1 VKRATAAQRKKIR
14 LKQSSLRLIQQ
25 IQSPDPTKKLIKQR
39 MSEQRSSRYEQASE
53 QFVLLWGEMASA
65 WGINKTMAQIHALLY
80 AENEPLDT
88 DTIMEQL
95 RISRGNANM
104 NLRNLVQW
112 QLVNK
117 VHFKGKRKDFY
128 TAEKDVWTIVAVL
141 IDERQQREIAPIQ
154 QNLVDCLELFKNGE
168 ELSDEEEEFKERIEN
183 FIEFLEMFD
192 RFTRA
197 MLPYINKK
205 NLKFLKKLVKL
216 AEAHQSLKGE
226 ANTISAND

>member
-1 VKRATAAQRKKIR
+1 MSKER
-14 LKQSSLRLIQQ
+14 SLRYQ
-25 IQSPDPTKKLIKQR
+25 
-39 MSEQRSSRYEQASE
+39 QASE

-88 DTIMEQL
+88 DSIMEQL
-95 RISRGNANM
+95 HISRGNANM

-117 VHFKGKRKDFY
+117 VHFTGKRKDYY
-128 TAEKDVWTIVAVL
+128 TAEKDVWNIVAVL

-154 QNLVDCLELFKNGE
+154 QNLVECVELLNDDH
-168 ELSDEEEEFKERIEN
+168 ELTEEEAEFKERIEN

-192 RFTRA
+192 RFTKA

-226 ANTISAND
+226 ADSVSVKNK

>member
-1 VKRATAAQRKKIR
+1 
-14 LKQSSLRLIQQ
+14 
-25 IQSPDPTKKLIKQR
+25 
-39 MSEQRSSRYEQASE
+39 MSKERSRRYQQASE

-95 RISRGNANM
+95 HISRGNANM

-117 VHFKGKRKDFY
+117 VHFTGKRKDYY
-128 TAEKDVWTIVAVL
+128 TAEKDVWNIVAVL

-154 QNLVDCLELFKNGE
+154 QNLVECVELLNDDD
-168 ELSDEEEEFKERIEN
+168 ELTEEEAEFKERIEN

-192 RFTRA
+192 RFTKA

-226 ANTISAND
+226 ADSVSAKNK

>member
-1 VKRATAAQRKKIR
+1 MPEKRSQ
-14 LKQSSLRLIQQ
+14 
-25 IQSPDPTKKLIKQR
+25 
-39 MSEQRSSRYEQASE
+39 RYEQASE

-95 RISRGNANM
+95 HISRGNANM

-117 VHFKGKRKDFY
+117 VHFKGKRKDYY
-128 TAEKDVWTIVAVL
+128 TAEKDVWNIVAVL

-154 QNLVDCLELFKNGE
+154 QNLVECLELFENGE
-168 ELSDEEEEFKERIEN
+168 ELTEEEAEFKERIEN
-183 FIEFLEMFD
+183 FVEFLEMFD
-192 RFTRA
+192 RFTKA

-226 ANTISAND
+226 ANTVSAND